1 MMYKIQTLNNIS
13 DVIHQ
18 SLTAERYLIAKE
30 EPVPDGILVRS
41 ASMHDMDLPDSLL
54 AIARAGAGT
63 NNIPIDECTKR
74 GIVVFNTPGANANAV
89 AELVICGLMLG
100 SRNVAGG
107 IDWARTLD
115 GQGAEVAKLVEK
127 GKAQFAG
134 PEVRGKT
141 LGVIGLGAIGALVAN
156 AAAQGLGMNVIGYD
170 PFISVESAWSLSR
183 AIKRS
188 SSVDEIYQS
197 ADYITV
203 HVPLT
208 DATRGMFGAASIAQ
222 MKDGVHLLNFS
233 RAELADA
240 EALAAALESGKVAS
254 YVTDFPTQA
263 VLKMKNAIAIP
274 PLRARS
280 TAPIWPPAS
289 CATTWRTARSAIP
302 STSPRSSWA
311 TARACACSSSMK
323 TSPAWC
329 RPSPPPS
336 APARSTS
343 TTCSTRAA
351 ATWPSP
357 CLSWTANPTTC
368 SRPSSGPCRAL
379 SACGCRQRADFP
391 IFIHQGGNAGRLSSS
406 DCQKTL
412 WGGSEGRSPPNE
424 IRIQRHVRW
433 IRKPCAARFPCTFP
447 RPRRRRPGRAAGAGE
462 TCPGGKDRH
471 RRAFSPR

>member
-1 MMYKIQTLNNIS
+1 MFTIKTLNAIS
-13 DVIHQ
+13 PVGLAKLNKNLFDV
-18 SLTAERYLIAKE
+18 SVDTD
-30 EPVPDGILVRS
+30 VPDGILVRS
-41 ASMHDMDLPDSLL
+41 ADLLNTTFNDNLL
-54 AIARAGAGT
+54 AIARAGAGV
-63 NNIPIDECTKR
+63 NNIPLDRCSEQ

-222 MKDGVHLLNFS
+222 MKYGVHLLNFS

-240 EALAAALESGKVAS
+240 QALAAALESGKVAS
-254 YVTDFPTQA
+254 YVTDFPTQD

-274 PLRARS
+274 HLGASTPESEVNCADMAARELRDYLEDGQIRNS
-280 TAPIWPPAS
+280 VNFPEIILGHSEGVRVLIIHENEPGMV
-289 CATTWRTARSAIP
+289 SAI
-302 STSPRSSWA
+302 SA
-311 TARACACSSSMK
+311 AIGARKININNMLNKSRRDMAVTVLELDREPDDMLQTQLKALPGVIRLRI
-323 TSPAWC
+323 PAK
-329 RPSPPPS
+329 
-336 APARSTS
+336 
-343 TTCSTRAA
+343 
-351 ATWPSP
+351 
-357 CLSWTANPTTC
+357 
-368 SRPSSGPCRAL
+368 G
-379 SACGCRQRADFP
+379 
-391 IFIHQGGNAGRLSSS
+391 
-406 DCQKTL
+406 
-412 WGGSEGRSPPNE
+412 
-424 IRIQRHVRW
+424 
-433 IRKPCAARFPCTFP
+433 
-447 RPRRRRPGRAAGAGE
+447 
-462 TCPGGKDRH
+462 
-471 RRAFSPR
+471 